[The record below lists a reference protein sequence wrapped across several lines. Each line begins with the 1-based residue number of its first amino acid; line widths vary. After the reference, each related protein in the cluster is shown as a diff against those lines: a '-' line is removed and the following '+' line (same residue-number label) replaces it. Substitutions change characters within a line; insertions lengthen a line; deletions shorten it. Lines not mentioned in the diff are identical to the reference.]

1 MKTLPRLSIL
11 LFLCFWLALTPFGC
25 SAKKSIKAELT
36 GYDQCQ
42 TCCGFEYGF
51 PDFWNRYV
59 SVGPRK
65 GQPYTGKTASGTIPR
80 TPYPGLLSADTLS
93 HPWTLPHRLLLPWL
107 WSPHCG
113 TAAADTQFHS
123 FGTKIYVDGY
133 GCAIVEDRGSA
144 IKGYGRFD
152 LFFSSHKKALAWGRQ
167 SMRIFADE

>member
-11 LFLCFWLALTPFGC
+11 LLLCFWVSLTPLGC
-25 SAKKSIKAELT
+25 SAKKPIMAELT
-36 GYDQCQ
+36 GYDLCQ
-42 TCCGFEYGF
+42 NCCGFEYGF
-51 PDFWNRYV
+51 PDFWNKYV
-59 SVGPRK
+59 SVEPRK
-65 GQPYTGKTASGTIPR
+65 GQPYTGKTASGTTPR

-107 WSPHCG
+107 WLAHCG

-152 LFFSSHKKALAWGRQ
+152 LFFSSHEKALAWGRK

>member
-11 LFLCFWLALTPFGC
+11 LLLCFWVTLTLFGC
-25 SAKKSIKAELT
+25 SAKKPIKAELT
-36 GYDQCQ
+36 GYDLCQ

-65 GQPYTGKTASGTIPR
+65 GQPYTGKTASGTTPR
-80 TPYPGLLSADTLS
+80 TPYPGLLSANTLS

-152 LFFSSHKKALAWGRQ
+152 LFFSSHEKALAWGRK
-167 SMRIFADE
+167 STRIFADE